1 MVVVVV
7 VVLLK
12 EFTDEGDTNNS
23 TAAIRE
29 KLEDDLFIVPVNMPS
44 LSCGCCV
51 SGFVVCLFLFS

>member
-1 MVVVVV
+1 MAVVVVV
-7 VVLLK
+7 VVVAVLLK

-44 LSCGCCV
+44 W
-51 SGFVVCLFLFS
+51 FVVVWFVGLC